1 MKKTGSTSKNI
12 FVKFWN
18 WLKNTAWI
26 QPLLI
31 VGVIF
36 AIIFSIPAI
45 SSAIDNNKERRN
57 SPVTYYANYQLS
69 LKKSEKKNAYK
80 LVEDYYNTTDNPLA
94 GQKFFLVFVNESCE
108 ACNEAQKGFK
118 AFQSEYKSE
127 LKGFKNPLRTI
138 FTDEVDKDN
147 KKEDLFLNWLK
158 DDATMDFL
166 DETVAI
172 AKSSYYYNKKF
183 LGQSDFAAA
192 DSVLD
197 GINKAY
203 DQSNSFATPTIF
215 LIDFT
220 DDTNTPGVQQ
230 AFISLPGATNIE
242 KAAFLYDAW
251 TGTGNFGK

>member
-1 MKKTGSTSKNI
+1 MKKQGSTSKNI

-57 SPVTYYANYQLS
+57 SPVTYYSNYQLS
-69 LKKSEKKNAYK
+69 LNKKEKKNAYK
-80 LVEDYYNTTDNPLA
+80 LVEDYYSSENPLK
-94 GQKFFLVFVNESCE
+94 GQKFFLVFVDENCTY
-108 ACNEAQKGFK
+108 CNEAQKGFK
-118 AFQSEYKSE
+118 TFQSEYKSE

-166 DETVAI
+166 DETVGI